1 MDPTRTSFC
10 EILMSRARMADQR
23 LLLDLK
29 EPFCLGSD
37 SYELSSA
44 GLEWV
49 QR

>member
-23 LLLDLK
+23 QILLDLK
-29 EPFCLGSD
+29 D

-49 QR
+49 LR